1 MIDQMDRK
9 MINFETFKHK
19 YDIKSKEVRLLMERV
34 DILSSTNG
42 ELQEKIEKRQEMSE
56 HL

>member
-1 MIDQMDRK
+1 MIKQMDRK
-9 MINFETFKHK
+9 MVNFETFKHM
-19 YDIKSKEVRLLMERV
+19 YEIKSKEVRLLMDRV